1 MKRRMLI
8 SPRLAAIFL
17 RCTVKMTSQVTSR
30 RTTRSQSR
38 EVSPTSPSIPYEEYV
53 SYETSKKKV
62 TKSRRKQST
71 TPGIIVGDNSAIQEY
86 NEEASGKDF
95 DDDHKNNSHLLAT
108 QNRSIR
114 PILQR
119 RVRILLGRLTFVLPV
134 LPLTM
139 IITACFL
146 ALALPLPRKPFQ
158 RMVYVD
164 ENALQPGAATV
175 HWGWNDVQ
183 YADQIADRVLS
194 VASKSSEA

>member
-1 MKRRMLI
+1 M
-8 SPRLAAIFL
+8 
-17 RCTVKMTSQVTSR
+17 
-30 RTTRSQSR
+30 
-38 EVSPTSPSIPYEEYV
+38 SPTSTSIPYEEYV
-53 SYETSKKKV
+53 SHETSKKKV
-62 TKSRRKQST
+62 TKSRRKKST
-71 TPGIIVGDNSAIQEY
+71 TPGINVEDNSAIQEDT
-86 NEEASGKDF
+86 EEALDKEF
-95 DDDHKNNSHLLAT
+95 EDDHKSYSHLVTT

-114 PILQR
+114 PIVQR
-119 RVRILLGRLTFVLPV
+119 RIRILLGRLTFVLPV